1 VGEETVEIPW
11 AEADNGGLGGRRR
24 ADLVWL
30 VVAALALAA
39 FVLWDVLLRGM
50 DRAPVVQTWVPWWAL
65 ALVFYLAEAYV
76 VPLRLRRGKHA
87 ISLSDAGVVLGLY
100 LLTPLGLLGA
110 ALVGAA
116 GGLVLVRRQRPAE
129 LVFNLAQLAITTAVA
144 LTVFRSIAPLGDP
157 FGLAGWAGV
166 MLGAVASSLVGI
178 LLVTVIVAVAEGSLD
193 MRRMPVPVTISFVS
207 AIVVSNVV
215 LIAITLMRF
224 DPISLVLLVVPAVIA
239 VLAFRGYVAQVRRQ
253 EHLEFLYDSMKS
265 TQRAPEF
272 SLAVSQL
279 LMAVR
284 QLVRAEYAEVLLFP
298 THGQPGLRS
307 VAGSRGVTTGHPDAA
322 EPADQQVQ
330 AALEEAGGVVLLPL
344 GRGPRPLDGYL
355 AARMLPD
362 AMVAPLK
369 GENGMFGILVV
380 GDRSGDVATFNSD
393 DRRLLETF
401 VGHAS
406 VMLENGR
413 LERSLAEVTDLKERL
428 RHQAFHD
435 PLTGLPNRALF
446 TERVE
451 AALEHGS
458 GAAAVLFLDLDDF
471 KAINDTLGHAV
482 GDEVLAEVGRR
493 VARCVRAGDTAARL
507 SGDEFAVLLDSID
520 RRGTEVV
527 AESLLKSMRR
537 PFELQGREAA
547 MNASIGIAPAAS
559 AGSADELLRNA
570 DVAMYS
576 AKESGKHRFA
586 HYDPSMH
593 AKVRLRHEFALGLRK
608 ALERNEIGV
617 VFEPIVDLRHGRIV
631 AFEALARW
639 HSPERGLVMPGD
651 FLPVAEEIG
660 VMGQIGQRVLKLA
673 CREASRW
680 QETYPAF
687 RDVGVSV
694 NLSPSELSA
703 ESLSDEVARAL
714 FESRLAA
721 EHLRIEITEHDVMRD
736 LESAHL
742 GMNELRAIGVK
753 LVLDDFGTGI
763 SSLERLDSFPLDA
776 LKIAKTFVDR
786 LLDPTAE
793 SSFIDTF
800 VRLSAS
806 LGIECIAEGVEQ
818 ASQVAR
824 LLERG
829 CTLGQGYHFSLP
841 MRPDELE
848 RYLEAATAS
857 SLAGAV

>member
-1 VGEETVEIPW
+1 MSS
-11 AEADNGGLGGRRR
+11 ARRG
-24 ADLVWL
+24 ASVWL
-30 VVAALALAA
+30 FISALVLAGLDLWGL
-39 FVLWDVLLRGM
+39 VLHHLDP
-50 DRAPVVQTWVPWWAL
+50 APVVQTWVPWWVL
-65 ALVFYLAEAYV
+65 ALVFLLTEASV
-76 VPLRLRRGKHA
+76 VHLQLRREAHT
-87 ISLSDAGVVLGLY
+87 ISLSEAGLVLGLY
-100 LLTPLGLLGA
+100 LLTPAGLLAA
-110 ALVGAA
+110 ALTGAA
-116 GGLVLVRRQRPAE
+116 GALILVRRQRPVKVA
-129 LVFNLAQLAITTAVA
+129 FNLAQHALTTAVA
-144 LTVFRSIAPLGDP
+144 LVVFRAVAGLGDP
-157 FGLAGWAGV
+157 FGLAGWSGV
-166 MLGAVASSLVGI
+166 MLGAVVASLTGI
-178 LLVTVIVAVAEGSLD
+178 LLVTVVIGLAGGSFDVHRLRTPVA
-193 MRRMPVPVTISFVS
+193 ISFVS
-207 AIVVSNVV
+207 ALVVSNAM
-215 LIAITLMRF
+215 LIAITLARAERT
-224 DPISLVLLVVPAVIA
+224 SVALLVLPVVVA
-239 VLAFRGYVAQVRRQ
+239 VLAFRGYVGQVRRQ
-253 EHLEFLYDSMKS
+253 HHLEFLYESMKS
-265 TQRAPEF
+265 TQGAPEF

-279 LMAVR
+279 LVAVR

-307 VAGSRGVTTGHPDAA
+307 VAGSRGATTEHPDAA
-322 EPADQQVQ
+322 EPADLEVQ
-330 AALEEAGGVVLLPL
+330 AALEEDGGVVLLPL
-344 GRGPRPLDGYL
+344 GRGPHQLDSYL
-355 AARMLPD
+355 AVRGIPD
-362 AMVAPLK
+362 GMVAPLK

-380 GDRSGDVATFNSD
+380 GDRSGDVATFNHD

-451 AALEHGS
+451 ATLAHGS

-482 GDEVLAEVGRR
+482 GDEMLAEVGRR

-507 SGDEFAVLLDSID
+507 SGDEFAVLLESID
-520 RRGTEVV
+520 RRGMEVV
-527 AESLLKSMRR
+527 AESLLKAMRR
-537 PFELQGREAA
+537 PFELPGREAA
-547 MNASIGIAPAAS
+547 MNASIGIAPASS

-593 AKVRLRHEFALGLRK
+593 ARLQLRHEFAVGLRK

-617 VFEPIVDLRHGRIV
+617 VFEPIVELDHGRIV

-639 HSPERGLVMPGD
+639 HSPERGVVMPAD

-660 VMGQIGQRVLKLA
+660 VMGQIGERVLKLA
-673 CREASRW
+673 CRAARSW
-680 QETYPAF
+680 QEAFPAF

-703 ESLSDEVARAL
+703 ASLSDGVARAL
-714 FESRLAA
+714 VETGLAA
-721 EHLRIEITEHDVMRD
+721 EYLRIEITEHDVMRD
-736 LESAHL
+736 LDSAHL
-742 GMNELRAIGVK
+742 GMEGLRAIGVK

-776 LKIAKTFVDR
+776 LKIAKPFVDR

-806 LGIECIAEGVEQ
+806 LGIECIAEGVEEE
-818 ASQVAR
+818 SQVAR

-829 CTLGQGYHFSLP
+829 CTLGQGYHFSSP
-841 MRPDELE
+841 MRPDQLE
-848 RYLEAATAS
+848 CFLEEAS
-857 SLAGAV
+857 APALAGAV